1 MESRIGMLLFR
12 LLVLAALW
20 LCWSGSLLA
29 QTFTTLYIFGAG
41 GSPRGTLVEGKDG
54 NLYGRTYGYGGRNN
68 GMIFK
73 ITSTGTLTT
82 VYNLNPQNGDGAVP
96 AGLVQHSNGFSTGR
110 PFVEA
115 KLCTIS
121 APAAV
126 ARCSV
131 CPFPERLT
139 AAGFLQHYGLPSD
152 VEWLLP
158 VV

>member
-1 MESRIGMLLFR
+1 MLLFR

-96 AGLVQHSNGFSTGR
+96 AGLVQHSNGIFYGPTIRGGKIVYHFCPGCCGTLFS
-110 PFVEA
+110 
-115 KLCTIS
+115 L
-121 APAAV
+121 
-126 ARCSV
+126 SV
-131 CPFPERLT
+131 P
-139 AAGFLQHYGLPSD
+139 
-152 VEWLLP
+152 
-158 VV
+158 